1 MRALQSEEHGEIER
15 KYDVDATCAVPD
27 LLGVAGVSEVTPAVE
42 FDQVATYFDTSDLR
56 LLSAGVTLRRRSG
69 GVDDGWQLKLPADGD
84 KRQEVRT
91 RLADPDDHVPQELLE
106 RVRAIVRNQPVAQ
119 SAVLSTHRVVQQ
131 LLDSRGLVLAEL
143 CDDQVSAVT
152 MSGAPTVEEWREW
165 EVELAEG
172 HEDLLDEVE
181 PILIEAGARR
191 ATVVS
196 KLSRVL
202 DERLPVSPPWP
213 KGGGL
218 GGNPS
223 TADLLCSYLGKQ
235 LVRLEEQDRLLRSG
249 DQEGVH
255 QLRVAARRLRSAL
268 ATYAPIL
275 QPGATNHLRGELKWL
290 GGVLAEARD
299 AQVLGERLNA
309 LVAEEPADLVL
320 GRVLARI
327 DDELRAKLRAGR
339 VAADAALNSE
349 RYFRLL
355 DDLEAFL
362 EEPPLVE
369 AAGPPARKMAPELL
383 RADLKRVRRRQRAYE
398 GASSATQ
405 RDLDLHEVRKAAKR
419 LRYAAETVGPMF
431 GKRAKRLAARAEAVQ
446 EHLGEHQDTLV
457 ARRMLREIAV
467 RAHLDGENGFTFGRL
482 HALEQA
488 RAEDL
493 ERTYPRVFARLP
505 RRDLRA
511 WLEG

>member
-1 MRALQSEEHGEIER
+1 MSEEHSETER
-15 KYDVDATCAVPD
+15 KYDVDAACVVPD
-27 LLGVAGVSEVTPAVE
+27 LRGVAGVSEVAPAVE
-42 FDQVATYFDTSDLR
+42 LDQVATYFDTTDLR

-69 GVDDGWQLKLPADGD
+69 GVDDGWHLKLPAEGD
-84 KRQEVRT
+84 QRHEVRVGST
-91 RLADPDDHVPQELLE
+91 EPDDHVPEELLE
-106 RVRAIVRNQPVAQ
+106 RVRAIVRDRPIAP
-119 SAVLSTHRVVQQ
+119 SAMLSTHRVVHR
-131 LLDSRGLVLAEL
+131 LLDEGGLALAEL

-152 MSGAPTVEEWREW
+152 MSGASTVEEWREW
-165 EVELAEG
+165 EVELVEG
-172 HEDLLDEVE
+172 RADLLDVVE
-181 PILIEAGARR
+181 PTLVGAGARR
-191 ATVVS
+191 ASVGS

-202 DERLPVSPPWP
+202 DERLPVRPPWR
-213 KGGGL
+213 KGGGV
-218 GGNPS
+218 GRNPS
-223 TADLLCSYLGKQ
+223 TADLLTSYFGKQ

-268 ATYAPIL
+268 ATYAPVL
-275 QPGATNHLRGELKWL
+275 QPGATDHLRGELKWL
-290 GGVLAEARD
+290 GGLLAEARD
-299 AQVLGERLNA
+299 AQVLRERLDA
-309 LVAEEPADLVL
+309 IVAEQPADLVL

-339 VAADAALNSE
+339 TVADAALNSE

-355 DDLEAFL
+355 DGLEAFL
-362 EEPPLVE
+362 EEPPLLE
-369 AAGPPARKMAPELL
+369 AASLPARKMAPGLL
-383 RADLKRVRRRQRAYE
+383 SADLKRVRRRQRAYE

-419 LRYAAETVGPMF
+419 LRYAAESVGPVF

-482 HALEQA
+482 HALEEA
-488 RAEDL
+488 RAADLVRTYRRVFERLPGKDLRTWL
-493 ERTYPRVFARLP
+493 ER
-505 RRDLRA
+505 
-511 WLEG
+511 